1 MAVNTSV
8 KIAGQ
13 CGGRIRTLIIGAGIA
28 GMTLAALLRR
38 RGEHPLIVER
48 ASNLDHAGYNIA
60 LYPLGSRVLHGL
72 GLFDR
77 FMDVSVSA
85 SHYRLGNGHG
95 EVIHDFDMSSLLE
108 TYGPIRGIRRGEL
121 LEILRSSLSDVDVH
135 FGATVAA
142 MKNGD
147 HSVTATFS
155 DGSSGEFDLVVAA
168 DGMHSDTRKTILTE
182 KEFAYW
188 DTGWACWV
196 AWAPEDIL
204 PKDTMAEFWGAGR
217 GVGIY
222 PVRGAQGVVLVG
234 PKDAMQKEGR
244 VHFADHVRKE
254 FGMMAGPGAAAIEA
268 VANTS
273 DAFFWDL
280 HDCRSSVWSRGRI
293 VLLGDAAA
301 GFLPTA
307 GVGAS
312 MAMLSA
318 AALADELSRADAA
331 HTEYALRLYERRDR
345 KKVESAQ
352 NNSRQLAKLMMI
364 ESTPLAWGRD
374 QLMKFYTLDQA
385 LKEIIKIME
394 GSV

>member
-1 MAVNTSV
+1 MAEN
-8 KIAGQ
+8 IADKVVTG

-28 GMTLAALLRR
+28 GVTLAALLRQ
-38 RGEHPLIVER
+38 RGEHPALIDR
-48 ASNLDHAGYNIA
+48 ASNLDHAGYNLA

-77 FMDVSVSA
+77 FLQVSVPA
-85 SHYRLGNGHG
+85 PHYRLGNGHG
-95 EVIHDFDMSSLLE
+95 EIVHDFDMSSLLK
-108 TYGPIRGIRRGEL
+108 TYGPIQGIRRGEL
-121 LEILRSSLSDVDVH
+121 LEIISGALPEVPVH
-135 FGATVAA
+135 FDTTVRALENRGQTVA
-142 MKNGD
+142 
-147 HSVTATFS
+147 VTFG
-155 DGSSGEFDLVVAA
+155 DGSSAEFDLVIGA
-168 DGMHSDTRKTILTE
+168 DGMHSETRKMILRDN
-182 KEFAYW
+182 EFAYW
-188 DTGWACWV
+188 DSGWACWV

-204 PKDTMAEFWGAGR
+204 PRETMTEFWGAGR

-234 PKDAMQKEGR
+234 PKPLMEKEGR
-244 VHFADHVRKE
+244 VKFAEHVHAQ
-254 FGMMAGPGAAAIEA
+254 FGMLKGPISA
-268 VANTS
+268 VVDTVAKS
-273 DAFFWDL
+273 GDAFFWDL
-280 HDCRSSVWSRGRI
+280 HDCRCDIWSRGRV

-331 HTEYALRLYERRDR
+331 HVEYALRLYEKRDR

-352 NNSRQLAKLMMI
+352 DNSRRLAKMMMI

-374 QLMKFYTLDQA
+374 QLMKFYTLDRA
-385 LKEIIKIME
+385 LKEIVAIME
-394 GSV
+394 GSL